1 MQSKDMKKQLTTRS
15 RNIWLRSGRIARLF
29 ASSVLGLTDLVV
41 VLVCFSIVCAFFRPQ
56 PFADYY
62 GFLCTFYPFIPLY
75 TVSFIIA
82 GLYPGLS
89 LAPAGELRRFT
100 VGSLLASIL
109 CLALTAGLELSV
121 DQNSQVFLLVWLIS
135 IPLLTVCRVVSRALI
150 SRSTLW
156 GVPTVVFGTGIEARA
171 LVDRLLRCPWIGY
184 KPGLI
189 LEDDGIKGSA
199 YRGIPVIRNIPQGF
213 NQARSSGYSTVLVSL
228 PAASHE
234 KYKDIVQH
242 YVTRFPSFIIFSD
255 FIGLV
260 GVWSQVRDFEGVIGL
275 SKKQKLLIPQNMA
288 VKRVMDLL
296 VVVLGSIV
304 ILPFILLIALLI
316 KLDSPGPVFYQHRR
330 LGKGNRE
337 ITTWKFRSM
346 IAGAENKLSEC
357 LKNDT
362 NARKEWNSNHKIKKD
377 PRITRVGRFLR
388 KTSLD
393 ELPQFLNVLKGEM
406 SIVGPRPIV
415 RQEVRHYR
423 NAWESVSS
431 VLPGITGLWQVSG
444 RSETGYHER
453 VEQDLYYIQNWSI
466 WLDLFILFKTVWI
479 VLSGKGAY

>member
-1 MQSKDMKKQLTTRS
+1 M
-15 RNIWLRSGRIARLF
+15 LR
-29 ASSVLGLTDLVV
+29 LTDLVV
-41 VLVCFSIVCAFFRPQ
+41 VLLCFSIVCAFFRNRS
-56 PFADYY
+56 FADYY
-62 GFLCTFYPFIPLY
+62 GFFSTFYPFIPLF
-75 TVSFIIA
+75 VISFIIA

-109 CLALTAGLELSV
+109 CLAFTTGLKFRV
-121 DQNSQVFLLVWLIS
+121 DQNSEVFLFVWLIS

-156 GVPTVVFGTGIEARA
+156 GVPTVVFGTGRETRA
-171 LVDRLLRCPWIGY
+171 LVDRLLRCRWIGY
-184 KPGLI
+184 KPELI
-189 LEDDGIKGSA
+189 LEEDGKKGAA
-199 YRGIPVIRNIPQGF
+199 YRGIPVIRDIPRGF
-213 NQARSSGYSTVLVSL
+213 NLAKSFGYSTVLVSL
-228 PAASHE
+228 PASSHE
-234 KYKDIVQH
+234 KYKNIVRN
-242 YVTRFPSFIIFSD
+242 YVTRFPTFIMFSD
-255 FIGLV
+255 YIGLV
-260 GVWSQVRDFEGVIGL
+260 GVWSQVRDFEGMIGL
-275 SKKQKLLIPQNMA
+275 SKKQKLLIPQNMG

-296 VVVLGSIV
+296 VVFIGSVV
-304 ILPFILLIALLI
+304 ILPFTFLIALLV
-316 KLDSPGPVFYQHRR
+316 KLDSPGPVFYRQRR
-330 LGKGNRE
+330 LGKGGHE
-337 ITTWKFRSM
+337 ITTLKFRSM
-346 IAGAENKLSEC
+346 ITGAENKLSEC

-362 NARKEWNSNHKIKKD
+362 NAMKEWNSNHKLKAD
-377 PRITRVGRFLR
+377 PRITRVGLFLR
-388 KTSLD
+388 KSSLD